1 MSTPLK
7 SAEHNISPADKAK
20 QLILFYSVR
29 ADFENSTNYEKLI
42 ALSHAQQ
49 SLNLLISVLISQDVY
64 SSDIAPVYR
73 YYSDVR
79 DIIWE
84 QYINHPR

>member
-7 SAEHNISPADKAK
+7 SAEHNLSPAEKAK
-20 QLILFYSVR
+20 QLILSYSVR
-29 ADFENSTNYEKLI
+29 ADFENCNNYEKLI

-79 DIIWE
+79 DIIWQE
-84 QYINHPR
+84 YINTPR

>member
-7 SAEHNISPADKAK
+7 SAEHNISPAEKAK
-20 QLILFYSVR
+20 QLILSYSVR

-79 DIIWE
+79 DIIWQ
-84 QYINHPR
+84 QYITHPR

>member
-7 SAEHNISPADKAK
+7 SAEHSLSPADKAK
-20 QLILFYSVR
+20 QLILSYSVR

-49 SLNLLISVLISQDVY
+49 SVNLLITVLLTQDVY
-64 SSDIAPVYR
+64 NSDIAPVYR

-79 DIIWE
+79 DILWE
-84 QYINHPR
+84 QYINHKR

>member
-1 MSTPLK
+1 MSTPLR
-7 SAEHNISPADKAK
+7 SAEHNLSPADKAK
-20 QLILFYSVR
+20 QLILSYSVR

-42 ALSHAQQ
+42 ALSHANQ
-49 SLNLLISVLISQDVY
+49 SVNLLITVLLTQDVY
-64 SSDIAPVYR
+64 NSDIAPVYR

-84 QYINHPR
+84 QYISHKR